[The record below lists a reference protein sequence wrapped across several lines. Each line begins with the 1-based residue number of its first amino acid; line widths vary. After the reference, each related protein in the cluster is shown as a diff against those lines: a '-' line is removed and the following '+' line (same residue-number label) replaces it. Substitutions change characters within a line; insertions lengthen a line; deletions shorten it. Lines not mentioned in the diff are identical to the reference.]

1 MTDATP
7 GEVLRSLLKAGWKI
21 SSIAK
26 NISVSQASLN
36 SILKDDSTAKYKVF
50 AALKGM
56 IGTPPPA
63 RTRKIS
69 KPLVMRN
76 ALRDIA
82 HAETLEDAVRLANDA
97 LRQV

>member
-1 MTDATP
+1 MTYHSTRPA
-7 GEVLRSLLKAGWKI
+7 KALT
-21 SSIAK
+21 
-26 NISVSQASLN
+26 N
-36 SILKDDSTAKYKVF
+36 
-50 AALKGM
+50 ALKGM

-63 RTRKIS
+63 RARKVS